1 MNHEGLMNYKIILF
15 IFMRTYRVDNPP
27 PIVPYENS
35 PIYFQSLLDLI
46 STVRDYI
53 AIKQAIPWFMYMNIY
68 SISAIPLASVSDVI
82 FGS

>member
-1 MNHEGLMNYKIILF
+1 MNYKGLMNYKIISF
-15 IFMRTYRVDNPP
+15 IFMRTYRVENPP

-35 PIYFQSLLDLI
+35 PIYFESLLDLI

-53 AIKQAIPWFMYMNIY
+53 AFRQAILWFMYMNIY
-68 SISAIPLASVSDVI
+68 SISALPFASVSDVI